1 MSKPGDLST
10 LVGSA
15 YGTPFLRSVTFL
27 VANPV
32 TDNFAH
38 QRGLF
43 HAALFSKALEASVSF
58 LIYPEHQLSG
68 KVARGTHLNRSKDL
82 LKFWRACVGFVPPCG
97 LFLIAAEIDIVKGY
111 VNFIS

>member
-1 MSKPGDLST
+1 
-10 LVGSA
+10 
-15 YGTPFLRSVTFL
+15 
-27 VANPV
+27 
-32 TDNFAH
+32 
-38 QRGLF
+38 
-43 HAALFSKALEASVSF
+43 
-58 LIYPEHQLSG
+58 LSG